1 LQPPRPDTLS
11 VARSIFTIWA
21 SVNLDFLIDSSLF
34 SEPFFHVSI
43 GPKIAEQV
51 NRQPLR

>member
-1 LQPPRPDTLS
+1 
-11 VARSIFTIWA
+11 
-21 SVNLDFLIDSSLF
+21 VNLDFLIGSSLS

-51 NRQPLR
+51 IVAAGAGGFYGQAQEFFGVDHGW

>member
-1 LQPPRPDTLS
+1 LS
-11 VARSIFTIWA
+11 VSRRIFTIWA
-21 SVNLDFLIDSSLF
+21 SVNLDFLIGSSLS

-51 NRQPLR
+51 TR